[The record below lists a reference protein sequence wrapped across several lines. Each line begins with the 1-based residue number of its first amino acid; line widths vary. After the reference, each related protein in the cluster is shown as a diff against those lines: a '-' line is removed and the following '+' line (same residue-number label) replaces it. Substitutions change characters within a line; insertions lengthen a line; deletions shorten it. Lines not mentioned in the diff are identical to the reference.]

1 MSQRRVIAVM
11 PVYKTANALVLATAL
26 MSALV
31 GCASDGTSGRP
42 LLQPPGYASVIGD
55 NNFLVRCGTERVY
68 LPRQSIDH
76 FFKEDGAEKTLREFC
91 GEYRSG
97 TRIRR

>member
-31 GCASDGTSGRP
+31 GCASEGSSGRP
-42 LLQPPGYASVIGD
+42 LLQPPSYASFVEE
-55 NNFLVRCGTERVY
+55 NNFLVYCGNEAVY
-68 LPRQSIDH
+68 LPRRSIDY
-76 FFKEDGAEKTLREFC
+76 FFKEDGTEKTFREFC

-97 TRIRR
+97 ALFRR

>member
-1 MSQRRVIAVM
+1 MSQQRVIAVM
-11 PVYKTANALVLATAL
+11 PVYKTVIALVLATAL
-26 MSALV
+26 VSPLA
-31 GCASDGTSGRP
+31 GCASAGTSGRP
-42 LLQPPGYASVIGD
+42 LLQPPGYASVFED
-55 NNFLVRCGTERVY
+55 NNFLVRCGTKWVS

-97 TRIRR
+97 TLFRR